1 MRYQYSSRGAD
12 VAQGARVGWYAA
24 VRWHPPGLGWGEGAR
39 GPIIAESGGCPWVRP
54 GSRGRDAPRLED
66 SRLSPNAFSA
76 RGVAKRIGRP
86 TARVPFRRAL
96 ARIFRARLTSNAVST
111 RRARNAIVLEDG
123 IVARTCTRTHHRG
136 PRWMRAVGD
145 HGVSQASIPFFPF
158 FPLFLS
164 FFFSLRISR
173 MEIVRALGFWMR
185 VCVCVCVCMGTCV
198 YVCVCVSMSERAR
211 MDTSFGCCP
220 RGDIDGSVVGTLL

>member
-86 TARVPFRRAL
+86 AARVPFRRAL

-158 FPLFLS
+158 FPP
-164 FFFSLRISR
+164 FSLVFLFASNF
-173 MEIVRALGFWMR
+173 ADGNCASFGLLD
-185 VCVCVCVCMGTCV
+185 VCVCVCMGTCV